1 MILSDFS
8 SNDFIVCQIGD
19 LIISSVYS
27 NPNCDISDT
36 LHKIDHLMSS
46 SHRSN
51 ILIAGD
57 FNSSNRYW
65 YSNFNDTRGDSL
77 LATIIQHNLVVINN
91 CPTPTFNTFRRNRH
105 LTSHIDLTTTSSSL
119 SSSVHNWNVVDNLE
133 ISDHRI
139 ITFDI
144 NFSVPTSPDI
154 TTTIKWNTNNVNWDQ
169 WSTIINDKFVNNNI
183 TCEHIRDINN
193 KFDLDF
199 LVSFVTT
206 TIQQACDTTMRRYN
220 HRRIKRHPWH
230 NDGHLRE
237 LLHLQKSLYRRIR
250 RSRDINQ
257 RTALIEQ
264 HQQSRHQYRQRLQQ
278 LKDDHLRQQFRG
290 DNSVNNYYNM
300 CHFLK
305 HHDTLPARTL
315 ANSADPPSTV
325 KLLLDYLF
333 PDDNIDDD
341 TQQQKYIRRQVNN
354 WSNIHRNDETP
365 FHPVTD
371 RELINAITKFNNNT
385 SPGFDGLAPIIC
397 KQFVANFIDIAVAIY
412 NQCLKLKHVPYL
424 WKISV
429 IRILPKPLK
438 DDYTVPNSYRPIGLI
453 SVFARTLERIIE
465 RRLRGYLVTN
475 KLISEQQYGFMAGK
489 STDHALYTI
498 DKSLDES
505 MRKNE
510 NTALISLD
518 IRGAFDHAWHP
529 SLIKRMIL
537 MKVPPYLIFL
547 LCDYL
552 DDRHILTTFG
562 GVTAGK
568 KTNRGTVQGS
578 VLGPLLWNIIIDQFL
593 RINFGQDVH
602 VQAFA
607 DDVTMIVSCNSR
619 AYFNVIVND
628 IMQMAYCWGQN
639 VKLTFSETKTK
650 LMYMSRRIRSPT
662 YPLVSM
668 NNMAVTPVED
678 IKILGVTFDRKL
690 DYRPHVHKTLEKAA
704 RVFKKIMTIA
714 QKTYGLGP
722 KTAHL
727 LLNCVFLPTITY
739 GCHVWKRAIQYQ
751 YMKLEL
757 RRTLKPMVQ
766 LITKSYSTA
775 SFIAITAISNSPP
788 LDLVIEYVANVTIA
802 RITGKYR
809 HNDNEIVLD
818 KYCANINELLPPP
831 NIINRQPFP
840 TTNRQIFI
848 KSIKRTLGIGCV
860 FMAFFG
866 DQLITTVTHRLP
878 NHCSILQADLFTIHL
893 AIRWIIDNHLDYS
906 ATTII
911 CNNIGALQHVVKK
924 NNKKKSELAESIIR
938 STNDNIII
946 CWKKVDRNDPI
957 QRKLRKKA
965 TVTANNHRRNVS
977 YQSAPLSFVKR
988 QEKINMYNN
997 WSTVYDND
1005 PAGTT
1010 IKTLCPHLND
1020 ARRFAPYVSF
1030 WLSQSLT
1037 GHGQFGQFL
1046 YRFGFSDDQ
1055 TCQCGHDIQSVHH
1068 LRFDCPLTGRLRY
1081 HYSLAISS
1089 CVNII
1094 DRTKMEVIL
1103 YEQIAIMADQLH
1115 NSLHQDHHHH

>member
-1 MILSDFS
+1 
-8 SNDFIVCQIGD
+8 
-19 LIISSVYS
+19 
-27 NPNCDISDT
+27 
-36 LHKIDHLMSS
+36 MSS

-65 YSNFNDTRGDSL
+65 YSNFNDIRGDSL

-220 HRRIKRHPWH
+220 RRRIKRHPWH

-412 NQCLKLKHVPYL
+412 NQC
-424 WKISV
+424 
-429 IRILPKPLK
+429 
-438 DDYTVPNSYRPIGLI
+438 
-453 SVFARTLERIIE
+453 E
-465 RRLRGYLVTN
+465 
-475 KLISEQQYGFMAGK
+475 
-489 STDHALYTI
+489 
-498 DKSLDES
+498 
-505 MRKNE
+505 
-510 NTALISLD
+510 
-518 IRGAFDHAWHP
+518 FDH
-529 SLIKRMIL
+529 
-537 MKVPPYLIFL
+537 PPY
-547 LCDYL
+547 
-552 DDRHILTTFG
+552 
-562 GVTAGK
+562 
-568 KTNRGTVQGS
+568 
-578 VLGPLLWNIIIDQFL
+578 P
-593 RINFGQDVH
+593 
-602 VQAFA
+602 
-607 DDVTMIVSCNSR
+607 
-619 AYFNVIVND
+619 
-628 IMQMAYCWGQN
+628 
-639 VKLTFSETKTK
+639 
-650 LMYMSRRIRSPT
+650 P
-662 YPLVSM
+662 VSM

-848 KSIKRTLGIGCV
+848 KSINEPW
-860 FMAFFG
+860 A
-866 DQLITTVTHRLP
+866 
-878 NHCSILQADLFTIHL
+878 SADLFTIHL

-977 YQSAPLSFVKR
+977 YHSAPLSFVKR

-1115 NSLHQDHHHH
+1115 NSIHQDHHHH

>member
-27 NPNCDISDT
+27 NPNCDI
-36 LHKIDHLMSS
+36 M
-46 SHRSN
+46 
-51 ILIAGD
+51 
-57 FNSSNRYW
+57 
-65 YSNFNDTRGDSL
+65 
-77 LATIIQHNLVVINN
+77 
-91 CPTPTFNTFRRNRH
+91 
-105 LTSHIDLTTTSSSL
+105 
-119 SSSVHNWNVVDNLE
+119 HNWNVVDNLE

-144 NFSVPTSPDI
+144 NFSVPTTPDI

-220 HRRIKRHPWH
+220 RRRIKRHPWH

-424 WKISV
+424 WKIS
-429 IRILPKPLK
+429 
-438 DDYTVPNSYRPIGLI
+438 
-453 SVFARTLERIIE
+453 
-465 RRLRGYLVTN
+465 
-475 KLISEQQYGFMAGK
+475 
-489 STDHALYTI
+489 
-498 DKSLDES
+498 
-505 MRKNE
+505 
-510 NTALISLD
+510 
-518 IRGAFDHAWHP
+518 
-529 SLIKRMIL
+529 
-537 MKVPPYLIFL
+537 
-547 LCDYL
+547 
-552 DDRHILTTFG
+552 
-562 GVTAGK
+562 
-568 KTNRGTVQGS
+568 TNRGTVQGS

-662 YPLVSM
+662 YPPVSM

-878 NHCSILQADLFTIHL
+878 NHCSILQADLFTFISQFVGSL
-893 AIRWIIDNHLDYS
+893 TTTWIIQPPLSY
-906 ATTII
+906 ATTL
-911 CNNIGALQHVVKK
+911 GHFSTL
-924 NNKKKSELAESIIR
+924 

-1094 DRTKMEVIL
+1094 DRTKMEFVYMVLKQSHLQSPYHHPFIPPFPFPIIIGYTIL
-1103 YEQIAIMADQLH
+1103 LLDRSHHLAIHIIGLAPSSLFWPLGPIIPGFDHQRRHPPSLSAADPSTTICRIRTWSPSTETTSKELIDFQKTRWQHIRL
-1115 NSLHQDHHHH
+1115 